1 VRRSLLPLAL
11 LRLAFAATGVSAI
24 AYQAGA
30 LANAGVFRPGNYFS
44 FFTIQSNILAVVA
57 LTAAAFVPSAARS
70 RAFDAAR
77 TAVTL
82 YMGITG
88 IVFALLLKGVQESL
102 DTHIEWVNFV
112 VHTLLPIVLVA
123 DWLIEPPR
131 HRATLR
137 TAALWL
143 AYPLVWL
150 VYTLGRGEV
159 EGWYPYPFVDAGQ
172 HGYGHV
178 LASAVVLFFGFAGAA
193 LGLAWLGNRLH
204 GRAAERD
211 QREGEAR
218 RHGEHGGDAQHPPVP
233 Q

>member
-1 VRRSLLPLAL
+1 VRRSLPLAL
-11 LRLAFAATGVSAI
+11 VRLGFAATGISAI
-24 AYQAGA
+24 AYQAGT

-44 FFTIQSNILAVVA
+44 FFTIQSNVLAVVA
-57 LTAAAFVPSAARS
+57 LTAAAFVPAAARS
-70 RAFDAAR
+70 AAFDVAR

-88 IVFALLLKGVQESL
+88 LVFALLLKGLQESL

-112 VHTLLPIVLVA
+112 VHTLLPVVLVA

-131 HRATLR
+131 HRATVR

-143 AYPLVWL
+143 AYPLAWFA
-150 VYTLGRGEV
+150 YTLVRGKA
-159 EGWYPYPFVDAGQ
+159 EGWYPYPFVDAGR

-178 LASAVVLFFGFAGAA
+178 FASAAVLLAGFAAAAA
-193 LGLAWLGNRLH
+193 LLVSAGNLLH

-211 QREGEAR
+211 QREGGAR
-218 RHGEHGGDAQHPPVP
+218 RHGEHGGDPEHPPVP

>member
-1 VRRSLLPLAL
+1 VRRSPLPPAL
-11 LRLAFAATGVSAI
+11 LRLGFAATGISAI

-30 LANAGVFRPGNYFS
+30 LANAGVFRAGNFFS
-44 FFTIQSNILAVVA
+44 FFTIQSNILGIAT
-57 LTAAAFVPSAARS
+57 LTAAAFVPAAARS
-70 RAFDAAR
+70 RTFDAAR

-88 IVFALLLKGVQESL
+88 VVFALLLKGLQENL
-102 DTHIEWVNFV
+102 DTHVEWVNFV
-112 VHTLLPIVLVA
+112 VHTLMPIVLVA
-123 DWLIEPPR
+123 DWVLEPPR

-143 AYPLVWL
+143 AYPLVWF
-150 VYTLGRGEV
+150 VYTLLRGEV

-178 LASAVVLFFGFAGAA
+178 FASAAVLLVGFAGAA
-193 LGLAWLGNRLH
+193 LGLAWTGNRLD
-204 GRAAERD
+204 GSAAERD
-211 QREGEAR
+211 QREREAR
-218 RHGEHGGDAQHPPVP
+218 RHGEHGGDPKHPPVP